1 MNKIPF
7 SKGWSFSLNGAP
19 AVQVDLPHDF
29 SIHQERRADAPSG
42 ADGGYFPGGY
52 GVYEKTLVP
61 TPGKKYFFLCD
72 GAFGMTEVIVNEN
85 FAVINRY
92 GYNGFY
98 AELTDFL
105 RYDKENILTV
115 RVNNKWQPN
124 ARWYTGS
131 GLYRDAWLCEAPAS
145 YVDPYGLFFSTS
157 EVFEGDGRMTGEV
170 RFFADRRGEGEL
182 LYEIFEDG
190 SDTPVS
196 TFRRYVWANAGEN
209 RYRTQFEIRNAK
221 IWDLDSPNLYRARVT
236 LTLNGDAD
244 SAETLFG
251 VRTVYAD
258 RERGFFLNGRS
269 LKIRGGCIHHDHG
282 PIGAAAYADAEY
294 RRVAKL
300 KAAGFNT
307 VRTTHNPQSTLFYEA
322 CDRLGMLVIDE
333 LYDYWN
339 DGKRADDF
347 HYFFEDHYL
356 SDLDLIVRR
365 DRNHPSV
372 VMWSTGNE
380 IPEKGGLSNGYRIAA
395 ELADAIRSLDSTR
408 PVTHALCGFWDKREW
423 AKREGET
430 NGYGADR
437 LDFWADRT
445 KITADTLEIA
455 GCNYM
460 EDRVDRDLI
469 RFPERLILITES
481 FPIRSYGT
489 VKQVDRTPRL
499 LGDCVWT
506 AWDYFGET
514 SIGHVK
520 YDGSEPHGL
529 LSYPNHIS
537 DCGDFDV
544 CGFRKPQSYYR
555 EIAFGR
561 RTDPYITVRTPER
574 FGWPYKI
581 SAWGFYD
588 GIPSWDWTE
597 HEGDPI
603 EVYVFAEADEVIL
616 ELNGTE
622 VGRMA
627 RTENAVY
634 LFSTVYHSGTLTAK
648 AVNGGKITGEWS
660 LATAKAP
667 AKLSLTAE
675 PTYSPDGV
683 TSQDGNLIYVDLD
696 VLDKDGALCTRADHE
711 VRFTV
716 EGAALLGVGTG
727 KVDSEE
733 MYTADHRHAY
743 LGHALAILL
752 RDANG
757 AAVTVRAESDGLASA
772 ELVIE

>member
-1 MNKIPF
+1 MKKIPF
-7 SKGWSFSLNGAP
+7 SKAWQFSLNGAT
-19 AVQVDLPHDF
+19 ARQVDLPHDF
-29 SIHQERRADAPSG
+29 SVCQPRRADAPAG

-52 GVYEKTLVP
+52 GVYEKTFTA

-85 FAVINRY
+85 FALINRY

-98 AELTDFL
+98 AELTEYL
-105 RYDKENILTV
+105 RYDKENLLTV

-131 GLYRDAWLCEAPAS
+131 GLYRDGWLCEAPAS
-145 YVDPYGLFFSTS
+145 YIDPYGLFFSTS
-157 EVFEGDGRMTGEV
+157 EVFEGDARMTGEV
-170 RFFADRRGEGEL
+170 RFHADRRGEGEL
-182 LYEIFEDG
+182 LYEIFEEG
-190 SDTPVS
+190 SSTPV
-196 TFRRYVWANAGEN
+196 TAFRRYVWANQGEN
-209 RYRTQFEIRNAK
+209 RYTTRFEIRDAK
-221 IWDLDSPNLYRARVT
+221 LWDLDTPNLYRAKVT
-236 LTLNGDAD
+236 FTLRGDTD
-244 SAETLFG
+244 TAETLFG

-258 RERGFFLNGRS
+258 RAKGFFLNGRS
-269 LKIRGGCIHHDHG
+269 LKIRGGCLHHDHG
-282 PIGAAAYADAEY
+282 PLGAAAYADAEY

-307 VRTTHNPQSTLFYEA
+307 VRTSHNPQSTLFYEA

-380 IPEKGGLSNGYRIAA
+380 IPEKGGLSDGYRIAT
-395 ELADAIRSLDSTR
+395 ELADAIRALDPSR
-408 PVTHALCGFWDKREW
+408 PVTHGLCGFWDKREW
-423 AKREGET
+423 AQREGET
-430 NGYGADR
+430 NHYGADR
-437 LDFWADRT
+437 LDFWADKT

-469 RFPERLILITES
+469 RFPERLILVTES
-481 FPIRSYGT
+481 FPIRSYST

-520 YDGSEPHGL
+520 YDGSQPHGL
-529 LSYPNHIS
+529 LTYPNHIS

-561 RTDPYITVRTPER
+561 RTDPYMTVRHPDR
-574 FGWPYKI
+574 FGQPYQI

-588 GIPSWDWTE
+588 GIPSWDWQSYE
-597 HEGDPI
+597 DAPI
-603 EVYVFAEADEVIL
+603 EVYVFAEADEVRL
-616 ELNGTE
+616 LLNGEE

-634 LFSTVYHSGTLTAK
+634 LFSTTYRSGTLTAQ
-648 AVNGGKITGEWS
+648 AVIDGKVAGEWS
-660 LATAKAP
+660 LSTAKEP
-667 AKLSLTAE
+667 YQLRLTAE
-675 PTYSPDGV
+675 PSHTPKAAEKVDG
-683 TSQDGNLIYVDLD
+683 DLIYVDLD
-696 VLDKDGALCTRADHE
+696 VLDEDGALCTQADNE
-711 VRFTV
+711 IRFTV
-716 EGAALLGVGTG
+716 EGATLLGVGTG

-733 MYTADHRHAY
+733 IYVTDHRRAY
-743 LGHALAILL
+743 LGRGLAVLL
-752 RDANG
+752 RHSKEKKVILRG
-757 AAVTVRAESDGLASA
+757 ESEGLAA
-772 ELVIE
+772 CELVIE